1 MEDEANQK
9 RLAKLIRFKSSK
21 SDGEWTSFEEY
32 VSRMKDS
39 QKQIFFLA
47 GPDIDDIEKSPFM
60 DKFRE
65 KDIEVIYFTE
75 AADEYMIQALREFD
89 GKSFK
94 TISSEGVDLDT
105 EDEKDESLRREK
117 AYKEKFKGFLKF
129 MNKFY
134 GNKVMSV
141 NISKRLSNV
150 PAIISSSAYGQSAN
164 QERIMRAQAF
174 AHNQDP
180 RMDMG
185 LGAMRTLEINPRHPF
200 INKLHELIP
209 VGDDGVD
216 EDGEMPE
223 LSTEI
228 KDALWNLLDTALL
241 SGGYPVSEGRGFN
254 NRMLRTIKNQLKV
267 ESTALLPEIEVPLEE
282 DVPPEPEDENEE
294 L

>member
-1 MEDEANQK
+1 
-9 RLAKLIRFKSSK
+9 
-21 SDGEWTSFEEY
+21 
-32 VSRMKDS
+32 
-39 QKQIFFLA
+39 
-47 GPDIDDIEKSPFM
+47 
-60 DKFRE
+60 
-65 KDIEVIYFTE
+65 
-75 AADEYMIQALREFD
+75 
-89 GKSFK
+89 
-94 TISSEGVDLDT
+94 
-105 EDEKDESLRREK
+105 
-117 AYKEKFKGFLKF
+117 
-129 MNKFY
+129 
-134 GNKVMSV
+134 MSV

-185 LGAMRTLEINPRHPF
+185 LGAMRTLEVNPRHPF

-209 VGDDGVD
+209 VGDDGVN